1 MRYLSVL
8 IVLVLAISV
17 QSQMSFDLNNAN
29 YQAVS
34 GFWQLV
40 VPVIGGV
47 NPLTYSYQALPAS
60 WMQSDNILNIPVA
73 ATALG
78 GTWGIKVVVSD
89 ALGNSLRRSLLI
101 KITGGAIYI
110 GDYPYDQTFTFSSS
124 GAATVSPRSST
135 ILSSP
140 TVSKISTS
148 SS

>member
-47 NPLTYSYQALPAS
+47 NPLTYSYQALPAT

-78 GTWGIKVVVSD
+78 GTWGIMVVVSD
-89 ALGNSLRRSLLI
+89 A
-101 KITGGAIYI
+101 
-110 GDYPYDQTFTFSSS
+110 
-124 GAATVSPRSST
+124 
-135 ILSSP
+135 
-140 TVSKISTS
+140 
-148 SS
+148 

>member
-47 NPLTYSYQALPAS
+47 NPLTYSYQALPAT

-101 KITGGAIYI
+101 KISGGAIYI
-110 GDYPYDQTFTFSSS
+110 GDYPKH
-124 GAATVSPRSST
+124 R
-135 ILSSP
+135 
-140 TVSKISTS
+140 
-148 SS
+148 